1 MTRTLRILLLLL
13 VGALVLGPTQG
24 AVAHDAL
31 VGTDPADGSTVRT
44 APEALTLTFTG
55 EIATVGAQVV
65 VRAAGAA
72 GQDLVDGPPEVAG
85 AEVVQPLTALGP
97 GDYEVLWRVTSQDG
111 HPISGELAFTV
122 AGAAEASGTSE
133 TAAAQEATA
142 AVEET
147 VAAAEGTPAAVPAD
161 GDGDGIPAW
170 AWLALGIAVL
180 GLLVLLGAA
189 WGRRPR

>member
-13 VGALVLGPTQG
+13 VGALILGPTQG

-122 AGAAEASGTSE
+122 AGAAGATGT
-133 TAAAQEATA
+133 ATSA
-142 AVEET
+142 AVQDKGT
-147 VAAAEGTPAAVPAD
+147 AEVTPAEVTPAVAPAD
-161 GDGDGIPAW
+161 SDGDGIPAW

-180 GLLVLLGAA
+180 GLLVLLGTA

>member
-1 MTRTLRILLLLL
+1 MTRTLRTLLLLL
-13 VGALVLGPTQG
+13 VAALVLAPAHG

-65 VRAAGAA
+65 VRGVGAGGA
-72 GQDLVDGPPEVAG
+72 DLVDGPPEVAG

-122 AGAAEASGTSE
+122 AGAAGASGT
-133 TAAAQEATA
+133 ATSA
-142 AVEET
+142 AVQEQGT
-147 VAAAEGTPAAVPAD
+147 AEVTPAAIPAD

-180 GLLVLLGAA
+180 GLLVLLGVV